1 MVIGNENIKQENGVT
16 LEEIQQIL
24 AEARTA
30 DINLRNKLSKIKIHI
45 NGRDNPE
52 LIKAIKTIFDSTY
65 IDTNGNSVITYNMY
79 CSVINLLRQIGTSK
93 AEEIL

>member
-1 MVIGNENIKQENGVT
+1 MAPLLKKFNKCWQM
-16 LEEIQQIL
+16 LEQ
-24 AEARTA
+24 A

-45 NGRDNPE
+45 NARDNPE
-52 LIKAIKTIFDSTY
+52 LIKAIRTVFDDTY

-79 CSVINLLRQIGTSK
+79 CAVINLLRQLGTSK